1 MMSLSLNLSSHV
13 DVVLLGIALRLAG
26 QNFFKTSGSIA
37 DVAQTLMEPRGLG
50 FRLKDAV
57 LMENLIDGKQYAKSL
72 ILGKANVN
80 VSLVTVHIQ
89 PQYAVVHSISK
100 LGVRFECCTTGAR

>member
-1 MMSLSLNLSSHV
+1 MLII
-13 DVVLLGIALRLAG
+13 LLGIALRLAG

-57 LMENLIDGKQYAKSL
+57 LMENLIDGKKYAKSL

-80 VSLVTVHIQ
+80 VRSTCACTDTYIYADRQNKCMHNTVRV
-89 PQYAVVHSISK
+89 Y
-100 LGVRFECCTTGAR
+100 T